1 MYFVGGVYI
10 NMYASR
16 PVSSLS
22 ASFAFDLLIYI
33 TKHFVFPIQNNI
45 TCHNICSEGKIYKC
59 KQTILISTRRLTDFF
74 YINMLL

>member
-1 MYFVGGVYI
+1 MYFVESVYI

-33 TKHFVFPIQNNI
+33 TKRFVFSN
-45 TCHNICSEGKIYKC
+45 TK
-59 KQTILISTRRLTDFF
+59 
-74 YINMLL
+74 